1 MFEKMNTR
9 FGILALMIALAA
21 LSRFLPHPPNFTP
34 LGGMALF
41 GAAYFN
47 RKYIAFAVPFLAMWL
62 SDLALNNL
70 VYAKLY
76 PELYPRFAWMG
87 SLWVYLSFGLI
98 VLIGFGLLRKVTTL
112 RLLGASLSASV
123 LFFLVTNFGSWLSN
137 PLYAKNIG
145 GLMTSYVAGIP
156 FFWNTMAGDLIFTA
170 VLFGA
175 FEWMKRRYSA
185 LSLQKA

>member
-47 RKYIAFAVPFLAMWL
+47 RKYLAFAVPFLAMWL

-70 VYAKLY
+70 VYANLY
-76 PELYPRFAWMG
+76 PGFAWMG

-98 VLIGFGLLRKVTTL
+98 VLLGLGLLKKVTAP

-123 LFFLVTNFGSWLSN
+123 LFFLVTNFGSWLAN

-145 GLMTSYVAGIP
+145 GLMTSYAAGIP
-156 FFWNTMAGDLIFTA
+156 FFWNTLAGDLIFTA
-170 VLFGA
+170 VLFGV
-175 FEWMKRRYSA
+175 FEWMKRRYSS